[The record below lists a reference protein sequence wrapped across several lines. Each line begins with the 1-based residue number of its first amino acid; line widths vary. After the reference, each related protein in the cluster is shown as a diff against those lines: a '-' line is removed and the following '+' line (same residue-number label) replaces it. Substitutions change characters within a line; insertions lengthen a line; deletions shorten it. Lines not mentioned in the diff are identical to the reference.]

1 MRWWRAYAGSRRDP
15 KLRQLSDRQFRV
27 WYDILCLAAEYNGE
41 IPVAD
46 LTHHLTGRSDHTL
59 RTVSEL
65 LDYGLLTYGG
75 GLIIPHNWHGRQY
88 KSDLSTARVR
98 RFRQRRKV
106 KRRNG
111 QSETHETAPEK
122 KESKKERE
130 VVRKWV
136 AELER
141 RLTAESNVTD
151 ITSLRRL
158 KPLSKW
164 KG

>member
-1 MRWWRAYAGSRRDP
+1 MKWFRFYTEALHDP
-15 KLRQLSDRQFRV
+15 KVQQLPGDLFKV
-27 WYDILCLAAEYNGE
+27 WVSILCLASRYGGE
-41 IPVAD
+41 IPVAAVP
-46 LTHHLTGRSDHTL
+46 HHLSHRSDRAVREINDL
-59 RTVSEL
+59 IRR
-65 LDYGLLTYGG
+65 GLLVYGG